1 MAGDTFM
8 MAIRTREDFEKLS
21 IEELIREQQVRMK
34 EIIKF
39 EDKHILHKD
48 KDESKPPF
56 KPTMIE
62 SPSPSV
68 RWRVISEELITI
80 TKLLDEKTRDKYGI
94 GIDYY

>member
-1 MAGDTFM
+1 MIAL
-8 MAIRTREDFEKLS
+8 RTREDFENFS
-21 IEELIREQQVRMK
+21 IEELIHEQQIRMK

-39 EDKHILHKD
+39 EDKHILHKG
-48 KDESKPPF
+48 KDDSKPPF

-68 RWRVISEELITI
+68 KWRVISEELITI

>member
-1 MAGDTFM
+1 MI
-8 MAIRTREDFEKLS
+8 AIRGREDFEKLS
-21 IEELIREQQVRMK
+21 IEDLIHEQQIRMK

-48 KDESKPPF
+48 KNDSKPPF
-56 KPTMIE
+56 KPMMIE

-68 RWRVISEELITI
+68 RWRVISKELITI
-80 TKLLDEKTRDKYGI
+80 TELLDEKTRDEYGI